1 LVDPQR
7 KRGTMFERFTE
18 RARQVVVLAQEEA
31 RSLKHNY
38 IGTEHLL
45 LGLLREEEGIAAQV
59 LVTLDVNLDEVRM
72 QVAQIVGMGDEVA
85 AGQIPFTP
93 RAKKVLELALREAL
107 SLGHNYI
114 GTEHILLGLI
124 KENEGVAARILLEF
138 DADSEKIRNEIMRK
152 LTGSARRTPV
162 PQGEQKKK
170 VKLLD
175 QFGRNLTLLATEGK
189 LDPVVGREKEIERV
203 MQILSRRTKNNP
215 VLIGEP
221 GVGKTAVVEGLA
233 QRIATNDVPELLKGK
248 QMYTLDLA
256 ALVAGSKYRG
266 EFEERLKKV
275 MKEIHEHGEIIL
287 FVDELHNLVGAG
299 AAEGAIDAAS
309 ILKPAL
315 ARGELQTIG
324 ATTIEEYRKYVEKD
338 AALERRFQQIMVEEP
353 SEEDTEQILLGLRDR
368 YEAHHRI
375 KITDEAIKAA
385 ARLSARYIS
394 DRFLPDKAIDLID
407 EASSR
412 MRIKTMTAPPKY
424 RELEIEIEKV
434 RKEKESSIEAQEFEK
449 AASLRDKERKLA
461 NKKREL
467 AEEWKNDEGREV
479 VSIGEEEIADIVSM
493 WTGIPVFKLTEGES
507 QKLMRM
513 EDELRNRVV
522 GQDQALKSIAR
533 AIRRSRAGIKDPRR
547 PTGSF
552 IFLGPSGV
560 GKTELAR
567 TLAEFLFG
575 DEDALLQVDMSE
587 YMEKHAVSRL
597 VGSPPGYVG
606 YEEGGQ
612 LSESVRRKPYSVIL
626 LDEIEKAHPDVFNI
640 LLQILED
647 GHLTDSQGRKVDFR
661 NTIVIMTSN
670 IGAKTIAKESPL
682 GFATT
687 DEAGMTYDDMKIG
700 IMGELK
706 KVFRPEF
713 LNRVD
718 EVIVFHKLDRANIK
732 QIVDLMIKRVS
743 QQLSEREVA
752 IELTETAKELLVDK
766 GYDPGMGA
774 RPLRRAI
781 QQYVEDLLA
790 DEVLSGAVPDGS
802 TVLVDRKDDNTFM
815 KLLAKK
821 PRPKKDLIGATKGE
835 RSEGKK
841 PSISDGEDS

>member
-1 LVDPQR
+1 
-7 KRGTMFERFTE
+7 MFERFTE

-59 LVTLDVNLDEVRM
+59 LTTLDVNLDEVRM

-162 PQGEQKKK
+162 PQGEGKKR

-175 QFGRNLTLLATEGK
+175 QFGRNLTKLADEGK
-189 LDPVVGREKEIERV
+189 LDPVVGREQEIERV

-233 QRIATNDVPELLKGK
+233 QRIASNDVPELLKGK
-248 QMYTLDLA
+248 QIYTLDLA

-353 SEEDTEQILLGLRDR
+353 SEEDTEQILRGLRDR
-368 YEAHHRI
+368 YEAHHRV
-375 KITDEAIKAA
+375 KINDDALKAA

-394 DRFLPDKAIDLID
+394 DRFLPDKAIDVID
-407 EASSR
+407 EAASR
-412 MRIKTMTAPPKY
+412 MRIKTMTAPPQY
-424 RELEIEIEKV
+424 RELEAEIETV
-434 RKEKESSIEAQEFEK
+434 RKEKEAAIEAQEFEK
-449 AASLRDKERKLA
+449 AANLRDKERKLS
-461 NKKREL
+461 NRKREL
-467 AEEWKNDEGREV
+467 ADEWKNDEGREV

-507 QKLMRM
+507 QKLLRM
-513 EDELRNRVV
+513 EEALHKRVV
-522 GQDQALKSIAR
+522 GQDQAIESVSR

-547 PTGSF
+547 PGGSF

-612 LSESVRRKPYSVIL
+612 LSEAVRRKPYSVIL

-670 IGAKTIAKESPL
+670 IGAKTIAKESPM
-682 GFATT
+682 GFAATE
-687 DEAGMTYDDMKIG
+687 EAGMSYDEMKTSITA
-700 IMGELK
+700 ELK
-706 KVFRPEF
+706 RVFRPEF

-732 QIVDLMIKRVS
+732 DIVELMIARVGE
-743 QQLSEREVA
+743 QLGERDVA
-752 IELTETAKELLVDK
+752 VQITEPAKELLVDR
-766 GYDPGMGA
+766 GFDPGMGA

-790 DEVLSGAVPDGS
+790 DEVLAGAIPDGS
-802 TVLVDRKDDNTFM
+802 TVLVDRKDDRTFM
-815 KLLAKK
+815 TLLAKAPK
-821 PRPKKDLIGATKGE
+821 PKKDLVGASKNGE
-835 RSEGKK
+835 RTESPK
-841 PSISDGEDS
+841 PARPDGEGS